1 LYFTPG
7 REIEAD
13 VKRDLFDALLR
24 QQPAWLRGQT
34 HGDLMSRMTSDT
46 NMVRL
51 FAGFGVMTV
60 INVVFAI
67 LAAGGQMMTLSP
79 SLALLLLAPIAV
91 AFGVVQVLIRRLFVL
106 IRLMQRQLGELSD
119 QTLATLRGMATVQG
133 FAAEAAFL
141 ERFEAKNRAYE
152 ATNIERSRIR
162 SLLAPTLILSA
173 SFNLFL
179 LLAVGGQMA
188 IRGEITVG
196 ELVAFA
202 TLVNLVTGPLRQSS
216 FLVSVMQQCQASWE
230 RIDGVLA
237 APPLRPDLPSPAPAP
252 TAAPGIVA
260 RHLTFT
266 WPGAS
271 QPALSDVSFTLQPGA
286 TLGVFGATGSGKSTL
301 LRLLAR
307 LEDPP
312 PGALLIDGVCVRT
325 LDLDAWRRALSLVP
339 QRPFLFSES
348 LADNLL
354 LGDDAPGRLDRAL
367 ALGALAPDVA
377 RLPEGTA
384 TVVGESGV
392 RLSGGQRQ
400 RAALARGLLRPH
412 LVVLLDDVL
421 SAVDHATEAELIERL
436 REEAAGGRVTTVLVS
451 HRVSALL
458 HTDHV
463 IVLDQGRVV
472 DQGAPHALLQR
483 PGPLQDAWRQQRP
496 EEVG

>member
-1 LYFTPG
+1 
-7 REIEAD
+7 
-13 VKRDLFDALLR
+13 
-24 QQPAWLRGQT
+24 
-34 HGDLMSRMTSDT
+34 
-46 NMVRL
+46 
-51 FAGFGVMTV
+51 
-60 INVVFAI
+60 
-67 LAAGGQMMTLSP
+67 
-79 SLALLLLAPIAV
+79 
-91 AFGVVQVLIRRLFVL
+91 
-106 IRLMQRQLGELSD
+106 
-119 QTLATLRGMATVQG
+119 
-133 FAAEAAFL
+133 
-141 ERFEAKNRAYE
+141 
-152 ATNIERSRIR
+152 
-162 SLLAPTLILSA
+162 
-173 SFNLFL
+173 
-179 LLAVGGQMA
+179 
-188 IRGEITVG
+188 
-196 ELVAFA
+196 
-202 TLVNLVTGPLRQSS
+202 
-216 FLVSVMQQCQASWE
+216 LVSVMQQCQASWE